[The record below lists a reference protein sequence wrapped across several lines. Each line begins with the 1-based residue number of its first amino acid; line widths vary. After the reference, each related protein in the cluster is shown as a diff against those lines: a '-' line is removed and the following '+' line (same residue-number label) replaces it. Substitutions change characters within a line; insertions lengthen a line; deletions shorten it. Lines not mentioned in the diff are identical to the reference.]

1 MYFGFLPVEI
11 FEHTTDNSQVTKK
24 RGEFTEIAQYTKIF
38 PIGQLLVSPNGG
50 KVSNRIENFKRSKQ
64 STMRTTIYAAPKRSR
79 LALILRREI
88 GVSER
93 EVGIPNTCVAGVTTP
108 QHSVCR

>member
-24 RGEFTEIAQYTKIF
+24 RGEFTEIAQYAEIF
-38 PIGQLLVSPNGG
+38 PIGQMLVSPDGG
-50 KVSNRIENFKRSKQ
+50 RVSNRIENLKRSKQ
-64 STMRTTIYAAPKRSR
+64 SNIRATVYAAPTRSH
-79 LALILRREI
+79 LALIPREI
-88 GVSER
+88 GVNER